1 MKGAMWQ
8 GIERWLSFDPGRR
21 GFAGNLRPGDLERG
35 TRRLQSANSIAVA
48 TGFFI
53 PAAQAVE
60 NDGPLGAVFLARAL
74 LALGKEVVLL
84 VPDTAE
90 AACQVLCQA
99 LGLNCRAVLLS
110 PGLVSEQFIEQLG
123 CDTLVVIEYPGQG
136 GDKTC
141 RNMRGADITP
151 YVPLLDTAF
160 NYAKQ
165 CGIFTIAVGDGGNE
179 LGCGG
184 RGSVAV
190 APCGTPI
197 AAVTEAEV
205 VLAAGLSNWGVYALL
220 AALSLLENKN
230 MVPTPS
236 EERSLLEKLCQVG
249 VVDGYHCLCQA
260 TVDGQ
265 AAEVLAEVLQDLHR
279 AVTDSLDTQ
288 RSVAV
293 SSVWVAN
300 S

>member
-1 MKGAMWQ
+1 M
-8 GIERWLSFDPGRR
+8 SFDPGRR

-35 TRRLQSANSIAVA
+35 TRRLQSAKNIAVA

-60 NDGPLGAVFLARAL
+60 NDGPLGAVFLARGL
-74 LALGKEVVLL
+74 LALGKDVVLL
-84 VPDTAE
+84 LPDTAE
-90 AACQVLCQA
+90 AACQVLCQE
-99 LGLNCRAVLLS
+99 LGLSCRAVLLS
-110 PGLVSEQFIEQLG
+110 PGLVSEQLVEELG

-136 GDKTC
+136 QDKTC

-151 YVPLLDTAF
+151 YVPLLDKAF

-179 LGCGG
+179 LGCAV
-184 RGSVAV
+184 RGSVGAV

-205 VLAAGLSNWGVYALL
+205 VIAAGLSNWGVYALL
-220 AALSLLENKN
+220 AAMSLLENKN

-236 EERSLLEKLCQVG
+236 EERSLLDNLCRVG
-249 VVDGYHCLCQA
+249 VVDGYYCLCQA

-265 AAEVLAEVLQDLHR
+265 AAEVLAEVLQDLHG

-293 SSVWVAN
+293 SSVCVAN
-300 S
+300 SK